1 MDWLTNLF
9 SGFGGDDS
17 GGYDPYSEYYGGG
30 DSGGGFSF
38 DGLGDWFG
46 SVGDDS
52 GGGYD
57 PYSDYYG
64 GDSGGGGFSFSDWF
78 GGDDSAPEPL
88 GDYGGAGFS
97 GGGYDPYSDYYGGGD
112 SGGFSFDDFGGGTFG
127 QEVTGP
133 SYDELGYS
141 SGAGSQPSPYSRG
154 QLDSGGLFG
163 PSPNGGNLDQM
174 VGTDARGNPLDRNGN
189 MLNGGGSSIMGQ
201 LFGGPNGGPMGGGQ
215 QGGGGMFG
223 GGGSGGGSGGG
234 MTDLLLALGLGGA
247 AAAFLPRL
255 LNAADGGSS
264 GQPSITAPNYY
275 AQFQNAGGVGALPNF
290 NPGQNMGN
298 APGMQMAT
306 DPLGGGGL
314 PSAMP
319 LPQGPVAPGSP
330 RISLTDTPSVFFPGS
345 Q

>member
-1 MDWLTNLF
+1 MDWFTNLF
-9 SGFGGDDS
+9 SSDDS
-17 GGYDPYSEYYGGG
+17 GGYDPYSDYYSGG
-30 DSGGGFSF
+30 DSGGFSF
-38 DGLGDWFG
+38 GDIF
-46 SVGDDS
+46 SSDS

-64 GDSGGGGFSFSDWF
+64 GDSGDSSWSFGDWF
-78 GGDDSAPEPL
+78 GGDDSSSYDMGPTYDEM
-88 GDYGGAGFS
+88 
-97 GGGYDPYSDYYGGGD
+97 GYSGGD
-112 SGGFSFDDFGGGTFG
+112 SGNFWDSWFSNDSGGPTFG

-141 SGAGSQPSPYSRG
+141 TGGGSQPTGFSRG
-154 QLDSGGLFG
+154 DLDSGGLFG

-174 VGTDARGNPLDRNGN
+174 VSMDARGNPLDQYGN

-201 LFGGPNGGPMGGGQ
+201 LFGGPNGGPRGGGQ
-215 QGGGGMFG
+215 GGGGGMFG

-255 LNAADGGSS
+255 LNSADGGSS
-264 GQPSITAPNYY
+264 GQPTITAPNYY

-306 DPLGGGGL
+306 DPLGGGGGL
-314 PSAMP
+314 PAAMP
-319 LPQGPVAPGSP
+319 LPQGPVSP
-330 RISLTDTPSVFFPGS
+330 MGANTTAGTVRDMESNLNRTYFPGS